1 MLQPMWVLSDSDLAT
16 IHSATVELL
25 KSTGIQFLSEES
37 IELFRHHGF
46 RVEGETVF
54 FTEED
59 IDSALKLCPPSFTIH
74 ARNPE
79 RSVEIG
85 GRRPIFPPY
94 MVPHMSLTLKEI

>member
-59 IDSALKLCPPSFTIH
+59 IDSALKLCPRSPSMRETLREASKSAGAALF
-74 ARNPE
+74 
-79 RSVEIG
+79 
-85 GRRPIFPPY
+85 FPPY